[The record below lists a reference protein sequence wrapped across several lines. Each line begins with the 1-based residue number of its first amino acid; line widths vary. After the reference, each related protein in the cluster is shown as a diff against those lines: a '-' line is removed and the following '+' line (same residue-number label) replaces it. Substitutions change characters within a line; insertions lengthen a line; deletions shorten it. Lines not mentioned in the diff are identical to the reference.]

1 MSVSTAS
8 AGGASNTRLLVSNT
22 APLFV
27 HSGSVPVAYLPYE
40 SHDQLSNLRRK
51 HNSTHLFR
59 RVENRIQIV
68 RLDGG
73 ETDIG
78 EDGNVAVLADNLGLV
93 ATLARNALIEQY
105 FQRKCEILDF
115 RPIEVV
121 STSTQQN
128 FLTTALPNERIPAWL
143 SIRQLCEIDVR
154 VFSDSGRAFLGIVLN
169 LRMRRRLLC
178 ACDELLNIGVDLCGL
193 KVVVLKP
200 GSDPRVQPLRQ
211 PVGRVL
217 KVLGDALQ
225 VNGANGELTEIPA
238 KEGRLNLGPQAFRRV
253 LNALF
258 GTRAES
264 ILIKLDTALAS
275 LSQGQVRLEKLKSVL
290 ADLQRQKLRILPN
303 VELEV
308 GKFLSEADKSFP
320 SIAKLGGPTYVF
332 DPAGRKTDSV
342 KPRGLDK
349 YGPYTAQVFSPSQ
362 PRVCVLCEASCKG
375 DVEQFIYKFL
385 NGVNAARLRY
395 PPHAKG
401 FCRAYHL
408 SEIKPE
414 FFIAKG
420 PSAQAFHKAA
430 QEALDAQSDSTARW
444 ALALVQSREAT
455 HQMLAQDNPY
465 LICKAAFHSQQIP
478 VQEFE
483 AETMHL
489 ATGNLEYALSNMAL
503 ASYAKLGG
511 VPWLLKADPT
521 IAHEF
526 VVGLGS
532 SYIID
537 DSAGTRERVVGI
549 TTVFSGDGNYMLSNL
564 SRAVPSEEFQSA
576 LLECLRSSFEQ
587 ARSKLN
593 WQPGELVRLVFH
605 SFKPMKDAEAEA
617 VLALA
622 DELKEYTL
630 EFAFIHVVDDHP
642 HLLFDT
648 CQRGAWDAVSRASK
662 GKFVPERGFYQKFSA
677 RDALVTLTGPKE
689 LKQVDDG
696 MPFPILLRLHRDST
710 FTDLDYLARQ
720 VFHFSDHSWRTFL
733 PASMPV
739 TISYSQ
745 LIARMLGNLA
755 RLPRWDPDTMRGRLG
770 RSRWFL

>member
-1 MSVSTAS
+1 
-8 AGGASNTRLLVSNT
+8 
-22 APLFV
+22 
-27 HSGSVPVAYLPYE
+27 VAYLPYE
-40 SHDQLSNLRRK
+40 SHNQLSSLRAK
-51 HNSTHLFR
+51 HNGTHLFR
-59 RVENRIQIV
+59 RVENRIEVV

-73 ETDIG
+73 EMDIG
-78 EDGNVAVLADNLGLV
+78 ENGNTVVLADNLGLV
-93 ATLARNALIEQY
+93 ATLARNALIELY

-128 FLTTALPNERIPAWL
+128 FLTTALPNEKIPGWL

-154 VFSDSGRAFLGIVLN
+154 VFSDSGRPFLGIVLN

-178 ACDELLNIGVDLCGL
+178 ACDELLKVGLDLSGL
-193 KVVVLKP
+193 KVAVLKP
-200 GSDPRVQPLRQ
+200 GSDPRVNPLRQ
-211 PVGRVL
+211 PIGRVL
-217 KVLGDALQ
+217 KVSGDALH

-238 KEGRLNLGPQAFRRV
+238 KVARLNLNPEAFRRV

-258 GTRAES
+258 GTRTES
-264 ILIKLDTALAS
+264 ILMKLETSLAS
-275 LSQGQVRLEKLKSVL
+275 LSQGQVRLEKLESVL
-290 ADLQRQKLRILPN
+290 ADLQKQKVKILPN

-308 GKFLSEADKSFP
+308 GRFLSEADKSFP
-320 SIAKLGGPTYVF
+320 SVVKLGGPTYVF

-349 YGPYTAQVFSPSQ
+349 NGPYTAQVFSPSQ
-362 PRVCVLCEASCKG
+362 PRVCVVCEASCKG
-375 DVEQFIYKFL
+375 DVEQFVYKFL
-385 NGVNAARLRY
+385 NGVNAAGLRY

-420 PSAQAFHKAA
+420 PSAQAFHRAA
-430 QEALDAQSDSTARW
+430 QEALDSQSDASARW
-444 ALALVQSREAT
+444 SLALVQTREAS

-465 LICKAAFHSQQIP
+465 LVCKAAFHSQQIP

-489 ATGNLEYALSNMAL
+489 AAGNLEYALSNMAL

-532 SYIID
+532 SYVID
-537 DSAGTRERVVGI
+537 ENANTRERVVGI
-549 TTVFSGDGNYMLSNL
+549 TTLFSGDGNYLLANL
-564 SRAVPSEEFQSA
+564 SRAVPIEEFRDA
-576 LLECLRSSFEQ
+576 LLESLRSSFEQ

-593 WQPGELVRLVFH
+593 WQIGELVRLVFH

-622 DELKEYTL
+622 DDLKQYTL

-648 CQRGAWDAVSRASK
+648 CQRGTWDPISRASK
-662 GKFVPERGFYQKFSA
+662 GKYVPERGFYQKFST

-710 FTDLDYLARQ
+710 FTDLD
-720 VFHFSDHSWRTFL
+720 T
-733 PASMPV
+733 
-739 TISYSQ
+739 
-745 LIARMLGNLA
+745 
-755 RLPRWDPDTMRGRLG
+755 
-770 RSRWFL
+770 